1 MVLPNTILSKSMTQD
16 RSNRAGSCQTAT
28 RMVTPPATQLFAV
41 CISTKLGM
49 LPYARPLNKLRA
61 IRHATFQ
68 APFGFLNSSPLAR
81 LVRPT
86 SYHIQMPSTALH
98 TACSTAMDPI
108 PTTVAL
114 LEHAMPAARLLHN
127 CTRHCKSQ
135 QSSSHHRPPTAGVHG
150 RGNTV
155 HQKGCRNCKQ
165 KCRKTQQCGRK
176 SDTTRTQP
184 HDPSTRKKNAGARQQ
199 LSREARKNPKNGKI
213 ATCPARK
220 SASWRGS
227 AMPRNFAPLR
237 RNIGS

>member
-16 RSNRAGSCQTAT
+16 GSNRAGSCQIAT
-28 RMVTPPATQLFAV
+28 IMVTPLATQLFALR
-41 CISTKLGM
+41 ISTKLGM
-49 LPYARPLNKLRA
+49 LPYARPLNYVQQGTPPFK
-61 IRHATFQ
+61 RHLGCCSFVA
-68 APFGFLNSSPLAR
+68 FLGSSPLAR

-98 TACSTAMDPI
+98 TACNTAMDPI

-127 CTRHCKSQ
+127 CTRHCRSR
-135 QSSSHHRPPTAGVHG
+135 QSSSHHRPPTAVVHG

-165 KCRKTQQCGRK
+165 KCKKTQHCGRN

-199 LSREARKNPKNGKI
+199 
-213 ATCPARK
+213 
-220 SASWRGS
+220 
-227 AMPRNFAPLR
+227 
-237 RNIGS
+237 